1 VGFIDTMIIEI
12 WPQVDNNNSSSHSQ
26 SLTISNLINNFPF
39 TSQRYDQTTVLNQI
53 CAAFNSGYKYI
64 ILEAPTG
71 FGKSPVAIAI
81 AMTLGSSYIC
91 TSTKDLQTQYSRDFP
106 YLKVAKGKNNFPC
119 LVKEDFIKNGTYQCG
134 ICISDNAN
142 ECYHTTVEYGP
153 CITNESFKDSGC
165 KYRSFLK
172 DYKISNKGTKNEELF
187 IDEDTKNYY
196 QKEYSQWL
204 HLRNLKEK
212 NPWKPCEYFNQLN
225 MALTSSHS
233 IFNYS
238 IFLGLLPNKKSITE
252 RELLVLD
259 EGHLLETEIV
269 KFRGLTISKRRW
281 KRYIHDLKIIDYG
294 YDDIENWIDFLIE
307 VETKML
313 DLTGNS
319 SLAESLAIERK
330 VKYNYWKGKMSSK
343 EEGKKNN
350 NNNNNRRKIVSASD
364 LFDSDEEIAQK
375 YADDGSISRKSAAN
389 LGDELTIDAIRDTER
404 LTRTINNILTNQNNW
419 IVSDVKKDN
428 YEVVKVELKPLDI
441 STYCK
446 AVFEKCSKTLIMS
459 ATILNYKAFCRS
471 VGLDPDKVK
480 FIQIPSDFPLEH
492 RPIIP
497 LNVAYLNYNNL
508 QSNEVKLA
516 IAKTVD
522 SLMTLHN
529 NHKGIIH
536 TTSYEQLNFIK
547 ENISQTNARRL
558 LVTDPEIQRDDVI
571 FQHTKSTMKPTVLI
585 SPSLHTGLDLKDEL
599 SRFQI
604 ITKVP
609 YPNKSDRWTN
619 AKRDVD
625 AEWYYWQTALKL
637 IQAYGRSVRSKDDW
651 ARTYILDS
659 AFGYFVKKNKDILPN
674 WFIQAIR
681 GRLR

>member
-1 VGFIDTMIIEI
+1 MG
-12 WPQVDNNNSSSHSQ
+12 SSHSQ
-26 SLTISNLINNFPF
+26 TFSISNLLSNFPF
-39 TSQRYDQTTVLNQI
+39 TSKRYNQESVLSQI
-53 CAAFNSGYKYI
+53 CNAFNSGYKYI

-71 FGKSPVAIAI
+71 FGKSPVAIAT

-106 YLKVAKGKNNFPC
+106 YLKAAKGKNNFIC
-119 LVKEDFIKNGTYQCG
+119 LVKEDFIKNNTYQCG
-134 ICISDNAN
+134 FCVSDNAN

-153 CITNESFKDSGC
+153 CMTNESFKESGC

-172 DYKISNKGTKNEELF
+172 DYKISDKGTRNEQVF
-187 IDEDTKNYY
+187 IDSDSKNYY
-196 QKEYSQWL
+196 QKAYSQWL
-204 HLRNLKEK
+204 HIKNLKEK
-212 NPWKPCEYFNQLN
+212 SPWKPCEYFNQLN

-238 IFLGLLPNKKSITE
+238 IFLALLPNKKSLPE

-281 KRYIHDLKIIDYG
+281 KRYIHDFRIIDYG
-294 YDDIENWIDFLIE
+294 YDDIGNWISFLIE
-307 VETKML
+307 LETKML
-313 DLTGNS
+313 SLVGNS
-319 SLAESLAIERK
+319 SFTESLAIERK
-330 VKYNYWKGKMSSK
+330 VKYNYWKEKISSK
-343 EEGKKNN
+343 EGNN
-350 NNNNNRRKIVSASD
+350 DRRNKIVSASD
-364 LFDSDEEIAQK
+364 LFDNDEEIAK
-375 YADDGSISRKSAAN
+375 RYADDENMSEKLAAN
-389 LGDELTIDAIRDTER
+389 IGDELAVDAIRDTEK
-404 LTRTINNILTNQNNW
+404 LTRTINNILTNQKNW
-419 IVSDVKKDN
+419 IVSDIKKEN
-428 YEVVKVELKPLDI
+428 YEAVKVELKPLDV
-441 STYCK
+441 SRYGNE
-446 AVFEKCSKTLIMS
+446 VFEKCAKTLIMS
-459 ATILNYKAFCRS
+459 ATILDHRVFCRN
-471 VGLDPDKVK
+471 VGLNPEKVK
-480 FIQIPSDFPLEH
+480 FIRIPSDFPLEH

-497 LNVAYLNYNNL
+497 LNIVYLNYNNL

-516 IAKTVD
+516 IASTVD
-522 SLMTLHN
+522 NLMTLHKN
-529 NHKGIIH
+529 DKGIIH

-558 LVTDPEIQRDDVI
+558 IVTDPEIQRDDVI
-571 FQHTKSTMKPTVLI
+571 FQHTKTPTKPTVLI

-619 AKRDVD
+619 AKRNIDT
-625 AEWYYWQTALKL
+625 EWYYWQTALKL

-651 ARTYILDS
+651 AKTYVLDS
-659 AFGYFVKKNKDILPN
+659 AFGYFVKRNKDILPS

-681 GRLR
+681 GRLQ